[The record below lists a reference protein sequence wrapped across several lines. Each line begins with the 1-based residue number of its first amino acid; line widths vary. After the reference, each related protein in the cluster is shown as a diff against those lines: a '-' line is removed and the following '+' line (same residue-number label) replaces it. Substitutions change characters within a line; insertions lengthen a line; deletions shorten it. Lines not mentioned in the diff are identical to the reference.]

1 MMPQRPPMKT
11 AQGMQL
17 DPRTK
22 VYLLLLINIV
32 IFATNPSGFQLLAKG
47 ALAAI
52 PFALLCSAGKW
63 KQGFIYAVLYVAGQ
77 LAETY
82 LTAYAAGL
90 WGLLMRFTAQ
100 MLNRFVPIVIMAYYL
115 VRTTEVS
122 AFIAAMERMHVTR
135 KIVIPLAVIFRFFP
149 TIVEES
155 RAINDAMRMR
165 GIGFRGSPVAMLEY
179 RLVPLMMSIAK
190 IGNELSAAALTRG
203 LCITGERTNIYK
215 VGFGVMD
222 AMLGLWATA
231 AAILFFI
238 L

>member
-1 MMPQRPPMKT
+1 MPERSLIKT
-11 AQGMQL
+11 TEGIQL

-32 IFATNPSGFQLLAKG
+32 IFATNPSGCQLIAKG

-63 KQGFIYAVLYVAGQ
+63 KQSFICAVLYVAGQ

-100 MLNRFVPIVIMAYYL
+100 MLNRLVPIVIMAYYL
-115 VRTTEVS
+115 VRTMEVS
-122 AFIAAMERMHVTR
+122 AFIAAMERMHITR

-149 TIVEES
+149 TIGEEY

-165 GIGFRGSPVAMLEY
+165 GIGLRGSPLAMLEY
-179 RLVPLMMSIAK
+179 RLVPLMMSIAR

-203 LCITGERTNIYK
+203 LSITGARTNIYRI
-215 VGFGVMD
+215 GFGVQD
-222 AMLGLWATA
+222 TVFGLWATT

>member
-1 MMPQRPPMKT
+1 MPQTELIKT
-11 AQGMQL
+11 AKGIQL

-22 VYLLLLINIV
+22 LYLLLLINIV
-32 IFATNPSGFQLLAKG
+32 IFATNPSGLQLIAKG
-47 ALAAI
+47 TLAAI
-52 PFALLCSAGKW
+52 PFALLCGAGKW
-63 KQGFIYAVLYVAGQ
+63 RQGFIYAVLYVAGQ

-100 MLNRFVPIVIMAYYL
+100 MLNRLVPIVIMACYL

-122 AFIAAMERMHVTR
+122 AFIAAMERMHITR
-135 KIVIPLAVIFRFFP
+135 KIVIPFAVIFRFFP
-149 TIVEES
+149 TIAEES
-155 RAINDAMRMR
+155 NAINDAMRMR
-165 GIGFRGSPVAMLEY
+165 GIGLRGSPLAMLEY

-203 LCITGERTNIYK
+203 LCITGERTNIYNIGFS
-215 VGFGVMD
+215 VWDAVFGV
-222 AMLGLWATA
+222 WAAA

>member
-1 MMPQRPPMKT
+1 MPQTKPRKT
-11 AQGMQL
+11 AEGIQL

-32 IFATNPSGFQLLAKG
+32 IFATNPSGGQLMAKG
-47 ALAAI
+47 LLAAI
-52 PFALLCSAGKW
+52 PFVLLCSAGKW
-63 KQGFIYAVLYVAGQ
+63 RQGFICAVFYVAGQ

-100 MLNRFVPIVIMAYYL
+100 MLDRLLPIVIMAYYL
-115 VRTTEVS
+115 IKTTEVS
-122 AFIAAMERMHVTR
+122 AFIAAMERMRVTR
-135 KIVIPLAVIFRFFP
+135 KIIIPLAVIFRFFP
-149 TIVEES
+149 TIAEES
-155 RAINDAMRMR
+155 RAINDAMRIR

-179 RLVPLMMSIAK
+179 RLVPLMMSIAR

-203 LCITGERTNIYK
+203 LRITGERANIYK
-215 VGFGVMD
+215 IGFGVRD
-222 AMLGLWATA
+222 AVFGLWATSA
-231 AAILFFI
+231 AMLFFI

>member
-1 MMPQRPPMKT
+1 MIPQTGEIKAAEGIR
-11 AQGMQL
+11 L

-32 IFATNPSGFQLLAKG
+32 IFATNPSGWQLIVKG

-52 PFALLCSAGKW
+52 PFALLCSAAKW
-63 KQGFIYAVLYVAGQ
+63 KQGFLYAFLYVAGQ
-77 LAETY
+77 LAEIY

-90 WGLLMRFTAQ
+90 WGLLMRFTSQ
-100 MLNRFVPIVIMAYYL
+100 MLNRLVPVAVMAYYL

-135 KIVIPLAVIFRFFP
+135 KIIIPLAVIFRFFP
-149 TIVEES
+149 TIAEES

-165 GIGFRGSPVAMLEY
+165 GIGFFGSPLAMLEY
-179 RLVPLMMSIAK
+179 RIVPLMMSIVR

-203 LCITGERTNIYK
+203 LSITGERTNIYRI
-215 VGFGVMD
+215 GFGARD
-222 AMLGLWATA
+222 IAYGLWATA

>member
-1 MMPQRPPMKT
+1 MPRTREVK
-11 AQGMQL
+11 AAECIRL

-22 VYLLLLINIV
+22 VYLLLLINVV
-32 IFATNPSGFQLLAKG
+32 IFATNPSGYQLIVKG
-47 ALAAI
+47 TLAAI
-52 PFALLCSAGKW
+52 PYALLYSAGKRR
-63 KQGFIYAVLYVAGQ
+63 QGFIYAVLYVAGQ

-82 LTAYAAGL
+82 LTAYTAGL
-90 WGLLMRFTAQ
+90 WGLLMRFTSQ
-100 MLNRFVPIVIMAYYL
+100 MLSRLVPIVVMAYYL

-149 TIVEES
+149 TIAEES

-165 GIGFRGSPVAMLEY
+165 GIGFLGSPLVMLEY

-203 LCITGERTNIYK
+203 LSITGARTNIYK
-215 VGFGVMD
+215 VGFGAGD
-222 AMLGLWATA
+222 AAFGLWATS